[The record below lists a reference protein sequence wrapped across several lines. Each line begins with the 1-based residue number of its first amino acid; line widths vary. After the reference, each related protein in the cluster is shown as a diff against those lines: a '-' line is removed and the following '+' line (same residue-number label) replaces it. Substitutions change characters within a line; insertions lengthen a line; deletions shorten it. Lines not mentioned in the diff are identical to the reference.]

1 MKTARQKAKDRKKAD
16 QKDGPLKILQ
26 LCLRFHPAPGGVETH
41 VLEISKVLKA
51 HGHDVEVYTTDLYKE
66 TPFKKLDGP
75 TQSIEE
81 VMGIKV
87 RRFKAHT
94 LGDEMHYVFT
104 PSLLAPVLS
113 SKADLI
119 HAHSYGY
126 FHVNLA
132 AMARKMTGKPFVM
145 TAHFHPQYSM
155 WGGQKRKSLRAVYDK
170 ILGGSSLEIADRIIV
185 HTRNELGLMSGMG
198 VDEDKVRV
206 IPAGVDLASYTPQPD
221 GKAFREAT
229 DIKDPFILYAGRI
242 AVNKGLDHLVQ
253 AFARVRRREVSNIE
267 GMEGLKLILIGE
279 DHGLRASLEK
289 VAKKEGVS
297 DHVVFT
303 GHIETDRIFR
313 SAFGACELLAL
324 PSDYE
329 AFGLVLVEAMACS
342 KPCVATRVGGV
353 PEVIDEDRTGLLVDF
368 GDVQGLA
375 RALTEVLSDPK
386 KAKEMGTAG
395 RKRVEDKF
403 TWETV
408 TTQIEKV
415 YREVL

>member
-1 MKTARQKAKDRKKAD
+1 MPKSRPKAKERKKPSS
-16 QKDGPLKILQ
+16 KDGPLKVLQ

-75 TQSIEE
+75 SQTTEE
-81 VMGIKV
+81 IMGIKV

-113 SKADLI
+113 SKADLY

-170 ILGGSSLEIADRIIV
+170 ILGGSSLETADRIIV

-206 IPAGVDLASYTPQPD
+206 IPAGVDIGSYTPAPD
-221 GKAFREAT
+221 GKAFRDAPG
-229 DIKDPFILYAGRI
+229 IKDPFILYAGRI
-242 AVNKGLDHLVQ
+242 AVNKGLDHLVP
-253 AFARVRRREVSNIE
+253 AFARLRRRETPNIE
-267 GMEGLKLILIGE
+267 GMDGLKLILIGE
-279 DHGLRASLEK
+279 DHGLKASLEK
-289 VAKKEGVS
+289 VAKKEGVF
-297 DHVVFT
+297 DHVIFT
-303 GHIETDRIFR
+303 GHIESERIFR

-329 AFGLVLVEAMACS
+329 AFGLVLVEAMACY

-353 PEVIDEDRTGLLVDF
+353 PEVIDEDKTGLLVDF

-375 RALTEVLSDPK
+375 QALTQVLSDPN
-386 KAKEMGTAG
+386 KARQMGQAG
-395 RKRVEDKF
+395 RKRVEEKF